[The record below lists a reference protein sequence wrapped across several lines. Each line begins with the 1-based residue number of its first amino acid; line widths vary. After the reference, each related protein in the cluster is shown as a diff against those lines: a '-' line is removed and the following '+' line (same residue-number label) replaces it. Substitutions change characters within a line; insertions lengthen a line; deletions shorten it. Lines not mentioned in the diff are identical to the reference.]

1 MSLYASGLAEQK
13 LNSGDT
19 AFDQGNYS
27 GSAGVSVL
35 NEKELFRFGLNH
47 SLLYIENKRFRATTG
62 ISGEWQ
68 HQLDQDQSFVL
79 GLQTGRYSYPGV
91 NSARDA
97 NFLGLTGGYRKLFYI
112 SRSC

>member
-1 MSLYASGLAEQK
+1 MSFSDPTHFAPLINANATEPKGATFSHLGAGGYLTYPVLQGVSLYASGLAEQK

-35 NEKELFRFGLNH
+35 NEKDLFRFGLNH

-68 HQLDQDQSFVL
+68 HQLDQD
-79 GLQTGRYSYPGV
+79 
-91 NSARDA
+91 
-97 NFLGLTGGYRKLFYI
+97 
-112 SRSC
+112 